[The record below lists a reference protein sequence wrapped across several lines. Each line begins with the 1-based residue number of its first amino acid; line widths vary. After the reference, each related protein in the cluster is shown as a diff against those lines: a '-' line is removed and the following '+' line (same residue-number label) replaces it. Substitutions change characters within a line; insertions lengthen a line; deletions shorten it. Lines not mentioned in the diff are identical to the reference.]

1 VTIVDIKAL
10 KQIAEPLKKLTF
22 AADLLRRA
30 VQSALTQRARDCG
43 LFFIVALFA
52 VDSTA
57 LSVGFTPKQSFMLF
71 LD

>member
-10 KQIAEPLKKLTF
+10 KQIAAPLKKTF